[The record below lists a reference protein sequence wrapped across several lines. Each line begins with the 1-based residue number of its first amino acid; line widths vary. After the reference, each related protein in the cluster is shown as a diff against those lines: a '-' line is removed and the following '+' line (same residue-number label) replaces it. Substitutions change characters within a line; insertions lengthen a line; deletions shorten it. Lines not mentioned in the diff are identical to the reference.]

1 MCEYEI
7 RSLLPNCTYRKYV
20 SSSIHNQVYSS
31 LKNISA
37 LNFFLIQL
45 ILSFFRLPLPISR
58 LTSAYYLLP
67 FTFYFLPSAVYHL
80 PFTFSLL
87 PSSFLFSHHQPPVC
101 ETAEPVCRNNNMIM
115 HCNADNLP
123 CLHKLFGN
131 SKIILAG
138 FRIAAGMV
146 VHKNNCCCRL

>member
-1 MCEYEI
+1 M
-7 RSLLPNCTYRKYV
+7 
-20 SSSIHNQVYSS
+20 
-31 LKNISA
+31 
-37 LNFFLIQL
+37 NFFS
-45 ILSFFRLPLPISR
+45 LSHSTSNPPFSLPLPISR
-58 LTSAYYLLP
+58 LTSAIYPFTVYLLPSTFNLLP
-67 FTFYFLPSAVYHL
+67 FTIYLSPFPFYLLPFYFLPSVVYHL

-101 ETAEPVCRNNNMIM
+101 ETDEPVCRNNNMIM
-115 HCNADNLP
+115 HCNADNFP

>member
-1 MCEYEI
+1 MQ
-7 RSLLPNCTYRKYV
+7 
-20 SSSIHNQVYSS
+20 NQ
-31 LKNISA
+31 A
-37 LNFFLIQL
+37 LHYL
-45 ILSFFRLPLPISR
+45 ILKYCNELLFSITFHLESSFFSSPSHLPPHFCHLPFYR
-58 LTSAYYLLP
+58 LP
-67 FTFYFLPSAVYHL
+67 FTIYLQPSAFYHL

-101 ETAEPVCRNNNMIM
+101 ETDEPVCRNNNMIM
-115 HCNADNLP
+115 HCNADNFP